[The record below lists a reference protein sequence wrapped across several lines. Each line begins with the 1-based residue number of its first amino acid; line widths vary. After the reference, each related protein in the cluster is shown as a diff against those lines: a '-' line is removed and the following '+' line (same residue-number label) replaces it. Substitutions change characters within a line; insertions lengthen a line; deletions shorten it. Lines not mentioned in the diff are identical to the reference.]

1 MNMIGYFDNPSGE
14 VHRLKLNRAA
24 IKLLMI
30 KRLFPLDSQSDYES
44 IRKIILFADV
54 VESW

>member
-1 MNMIGYFDNPSGE
+1 
-14 VHRLKLNRAA
+14 
-24 IKLLMI
+24 MI

-54 VESW
+54 ADKMSEE

>member
-24 IKLLMI
+24 INLSYILMKVVVLLI
-30 KRLFPLDSQSDYES
+30 ELLQLLLLLLV
-44 IRKIILFADV
+44 IGIILH
-54 VESW
+54 